1 MNGNRGSLAR
11 IRVALQIH
19 LRPKPSSEKP
29 KYNIDLMIA
38 SQTGLTKILA
48 DDLEDNGVL
57 SLVDFMRSVS
67 DKKFVRR
74 GKRVEV
80 TGLTNKKVKFFL
92 RKFLHI
98 NRLSEYRVLDTTA
111 ALEII
116 RIKTEKADRKTKK
129 SAPLKHPGPTGHPYR
144 ARSGQNSESNGKAG
158 HL

>member
-48 DDLEDNGVL
+48 DDLEDNESL

-67 DKKFVRR
+67 DKKLVRR